1 VKKVRTVVV
10 VLAFVLTSLMTVFS
24 ESAVASSDYDNVI
37 ATGGELELYLPV
49 NNDGMGR
56 CSEPYLTVPKSN
68 DLRTTWTNYLLDPA
82 NYTTSTLGAEGA
94 AFWQNLLDDPE
105 EYGWSAAQY
114 TAPSTSP
121 PAGYKTIIITASTTR
136 GAEFTTAYGYNV
148 LRTTGTDTRTYYID
162 YYSYGNPNIRCDV
175 HIGYWNNYGK
185 AYIANEANAS
195 VEKSVFINYDI
206 DYPTGYEGVYAPT
219 TQPPAKYVA
228 MGDSFSSG
236 EGNAPFEA
244 GTDEDDEN
252 ECHRSPDAY
261 PRLLQADSSLSLGAT
276 AFVACSG
283 ATTNQVKSGGTT
295 NGAWGEDSQVHF
307 LSPDTDVV
315 TITVGGNNIK
325 FSEFANTC
333 VYGSCASSSSEY
345 QESWDI
351 LTDLTRTD
359 YLPSQLESLFSDMSS
374 ELWLNTTVKVYVV
387 GYPYLITQASWEDR
401 GVGICSDFDED
412 EASAAEALV
421 LKLDSIISTAVTD
434 FDDSRFVY
442 VDPLATGS
450 PFLGHEL
457 CRGGSYF
464 RGTEAGLDD
473 PVYVFHPN
481 EDGQQAYAEL
491 IESNMS

>member
-1 VKKVRTVVV
+1 LFKIRWTAGILGVLLSLLTTTITAVEASATSDFDNSIQVTTDLTVTCMDSSSNYHSVDVSGFYYDMLYDANSTFASYMDAAKLNGQGWVV
-10 VLAFVLTSLMTVFS
+10 NTWVGSGGYKDVSIFVTAYAPGSINFS
-24 ESAVASSDYDNVI
+24 SIYGV
-37 ATGGELELYLPV
+37 
-49 NNDGMGR
+49 
-56 CSEPYLTVPKSN
+56 YLTHSMRATVYCTGWSN
-68 DLRTTWTNYLLDPA
+68 GQPTLATDFN
-82 NYTTSTLGAEGA
+82 TSTASRDVALWAG
-94 AFWQNLLDDPE
+94 
-105 EYGWSAAQY
+105 S
-114 TAPSTSP
+114 S
-121 PAGYKTIIITASTTR
+121 GYKVI
-136 GAEFTTAYGYNV
+136 YM
-148 LRTTGTDTRTYYID
+148 
-162 YYSYGNPNIRCDV
+162 
-175 HIGYWNNYGK
+175 
-185 AYIANEANAS
+185 NAP
-195 VEKSVFINYDI
+195 INY
-206 DYPTGYEGVYAPT
+206 PSGYEGAIPPTEAPT
-219 TQPPAKYVA
+219 ASYVA

-236 EGNAPFEA
+236 EGNPVFEY
-244 GTDEDDEN
+244 GTDEDGVN

-276 AFVACSG
+276 AFVTCSG
-283 ATTNQVKSGGTT
+283 ATTNQVKNGGPA

-315 TITVGGNNIK
+315 TITVGGNNIQ
-325 FSEFANTC
+325 FSEFANAC
-333 VYGSCASSSSEY
+333 VYGSCASSSSKY

-387 GYPYLITQASWEDR
+387 GYPYLMTQASWEDR

-412 EASAAEALV
+412 EATAAEALV
-421 LKLDSIISTAVTD
+421 LKLDGVISTAVTD

-481 EDGQQAYAEL
+481 VDGQQAYAEL